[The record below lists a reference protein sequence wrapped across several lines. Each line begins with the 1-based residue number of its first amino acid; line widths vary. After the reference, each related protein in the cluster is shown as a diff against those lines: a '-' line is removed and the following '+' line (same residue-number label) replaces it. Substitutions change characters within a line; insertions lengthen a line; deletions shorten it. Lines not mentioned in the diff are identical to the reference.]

1 MTMPALPPTADTRA
15 ITERLNVLIR
25 DYNQALRLPTGV
37 VVPFAGA
44 TAPDGY
50 LLCYGQ
56 AVSRS
61 TYSDLFAAIGTTWGA
76 GDGSTTFNVPDL
88 RGRVAAGK
96 DDMGGSAANRVT
108 NAGSGIVGTTLGANG
123 GAETHTLTTA
133 QLPAHSHSINDPGHT
148 HQMLTRADIDN
159 SGGAGAFAAGA
170 SNLGQTTQAGGT
182 GITGTNNTGSGNA
195 HNNMPPTVILNHI
208 IST

>member
-1 MTMPALPPTADTRA
+1 MTLPALPPTADTRA

-61 TYSDLFAAIGTTWGA
+61 TYSDLFAAIGTTYSA
-76 GDGSTTFNVPDL
+76 GDGGTTFNVPDL

-96 DDMGGSAANRVT
+96 DNMGGSAANRIT
-108 NAGSGIVGTTLGANG
+108 NAISGITGTTLGAAG
-123 GAETHTLTTA
+123 GDERW
-133 QLPAHSHSINDPGHT
+133 QAHLHHV
-148 HQMLTRADIDN
+148 LTRADLA
-159 SGGAGAFAAGA
+159 SGGANGAYTAGG
-170 SNLGQTTQAGGT
+170 SDLGQTTQQDGT
-182 GITGTNNTGSGNA
+182 GNSGNVQ
-195 HNNMPPTVILNHI
+195 PTIILNHI

>member
-1 MTMPALPPTADTRA
+1 MTLPALPPTADTRA

-61 TYSDLFAAIGTTWGA
+61 TYSDLFAATGTTYGA

-88 RGRVAAGK
+88 RGRVPAGK
-96 DDMGGSAANRVT
+96 DDMGGPAANRIT
-108 NAGSGIVGTTLGANG
+108 NGGSGITGTTLGANG

-133 QLPAHSHSINDPGHT
+133 QMPAHNHGVTDPSHLHN
-148 HQMLTRADIDN
+148 MLTRADLDN
-159 SGGAGAFAAGA
+159 SGGAGAYSAGA
-170 SNLGQTTQAGGT
+170 SNLGQTSQSAFT
-182 GITGTNNTGSGNA
+182 GISIQNTGGGGA
-195 HNNMPPTVILNHI
+195 HNNTQPTIILNHI

>member
-1 MTMPALPPTADTRA
+1 MTLPALPPTADSRA

-44 TAPDGY
+44 SAPDGY

-61 TYSDLFAAIGTTWGA
+61 SYSDLFAAIGTTWGA

-96 DDMGGSAANRVT
+96 DDMGGTAANRIT
-108 NAGSGIVGTTLGANG
+108 NAVSGIVGTTLGAAGGDQNMPAHVHGMLTRTDVTNG
-123 GAETHTLTTA
+123 GA
-133 QLPAHSHSINDPGHT
+133 
-148 HQMLTRADIDN
+148 
-159 SGGAGAFAAGA
+159 AGAFASSV
-170 SNLGQTTQAGGT
+170 SNLGQTTQTAGT
-182 GITGTNNTGSGNA
+182 GASANVQ
-195 HNNMPPTVILNHI
+195 PTIILNHI